1 VANWFD
7 RLKPLKGRAGLDL
20 MSSAALLLIISG
32 PQALAEDEP
41 AARAPLPPMLR
52 GTPAEARERQRPDP
66 APKSQSVEPSHTG
79 DQVRSTEVPIVAKEA
94 SPPFR
99 LAFWYFGRQEVGKAC
114 TACGSFD

>member
-1 VANWFD
+1 MANWFD

-52 GTPAEARERQRPDP
+52 GTPAEASERQRADP
-66 APKSQSVEPSHTG
+66 APNRTQSDLHTPAIRFDRLKSQ
-79 DQVRSTEVPIVAKEA
+79 KKA

-99 LAFWYFGRQEVGKAC
+99 LAFRYFGGQEVGKAC

>member
-66 APKSQSVEPSHTG
+66 APNHNPSNLHTPAIRFDRLKSQLSQKKPRPYSASHFG
-79 DQVRSTEVPIVAKEA
+79 
-94 SPPFR
+94 
-99 LAFWYFGRQEVGKAC
+99 YFGGQEVGKAC